1 MILLIIIKRRKTIE
15 SQTSK
20 ITQAG
25 GFLVRPLGPLLKL
38 RIPLMN
44 KCTDAIGKKCTDSI
58 RINSSSRSS

>member
-44 KCTDAIGKKCTDSI
+44 KCTDAIGKKC
-58 RINSSSRSS
+58 